1 MNKTDRANIA
11 QAFKEAK
18 EYLQQRGR
26 GFICITLLDI
36 AHGAEAKKVI
46 EERLGG
52 HSTLEEWVVAN
63 LPQKEWA
70 GLLKHDA
77 GGVYSGG
84 KFGDDQ
90 MNLFRIRWLDSLVQE
105 FS

>member
-26 GFICITLLDI
+26 GFICITLSGI
-36 AHGAEAKKVI
+36 KHGAEATKVI

-52 HSTLEEWVVAN
+52 HSTLEGWVVAN
-63 LPQKEWA
+63 LPRKEWA
-70 GLLKHDA
+70 GVLKNSDA
-77 GGVYSGG
+77 GVYRRGE
-84 KFGDDQ
+84 FGYDQ

>member
-1 MNKTDRANIA
+1 MNKKDRNNIA

-18 EYLQQRGR
+18 EHLQQHGR
-26 GFICITLLDI
+26 GFICITLSCI
-36 AHGAEAKKVI
+36 NHGAEATKVI

-52 HSTLEEWVVAN
+52 HSTLEGWVVAN

-70 GLLKHDA
+70 GVLKNSNA
-77 GGVYSGG
+77 GVYREG